1 MTWYPAR
8 VLPPVG
14 IVAGLILACA
24 HGRGAGQSEAAQS
37 SATSPPS
44 TSTVTS
50 EEPARQHAASLE
62 QLLAGRISGV
72 TVTRA
77 PGGGISVRISGPHS
91 FLSSNEPLYVVD
103 GVAVQ
108 PGPNGALSW
117 LSPHDVAS
125 IEVLKY
131 DSGTAIYGVRG
142 ANGVIVIKTKGS
154 H

>member
-1 MTWYPAR
+1 MTSSQSR
-8 VLPPVG
+8 VLPVGLLVG
-14 IVAGLILACA
+14 IIAAC
-24 HGRGAGQSEAAQS
+24 GRGAVQVEPAPSPDP
-37 SATSPPS
+37 SAPSAPSPS
-44 TSTVTS
+44 IVRS

-72 TVTRA
+72 TVA
-77 PGGGISVRISGPHS
+77 AVPGGGISVRISGPHS

-131 DSGTAIYGVRG
+131 DSDTAIYGVRG